1 MKKGIMILLL
11 TFLTII
17 SFSQEFIGIKV
28 DGNINDVV
36 EKFKGKGLKVSN
48 RGSSTPNVIS
58 MEGIV
63 GNRNLEL
70 NIVCTPTTKIV
81 WKFAVYLPKQTLWT
95 SLKSEYEEYLDLL
108 TKKYGKPKST
118 YNFFSSPYK
127 EGDGYEMT
135 AVAVEKCTYSAFWPG
150 NLGLYIE
157 ISKWKQVK
165 INYENR
171 TNSALSKIEQDEIKN
186 KIF

>member
-1 MKKGIMILLL
+1 MNKGIMILLF

-28 DGNINDVV
+28 DGKINDVV
-36 EKFKGKGLKVSN
+36 EKFKGKGLRVT
-48 RGSSTPNVIS
+48 SSSTTPNVIS

-108 TKKYGKPKST
+108 TKKYGEPEKT

-135 AVAVEKCTYSAFWPG
+135 AVAVEKCTYSAFWPE
-150 NLGLYIE
+150 NLGLYIG
-157 ISKWKQVK
+157 ISQWKQVK
-165 INYENR
+165 ITYENI
-171 TNSALSKIEQDEIKN
+171 TNSALSKKEQDEIKN

>member
-1 MKKGIMILLL
+1 MKKGIMILLF

-48 RGSSTPNVIS
+48 RNSTPNVIS

-95 SLKSEYEEYLDLL
+95 SLESEYEEYLDLL
-108 TKKYGKPKST
+108 TKKYGEPEKK
-118 YNFFSSPYK
+118 YNFFSSPY
-127 EGDGYEMT
+127 EDGDGYEMT
-135 AVAVEKCTYSAFWPG
+135 AVAVEKCTYAAFWPE
-150 NLGLYIE
+150 NLGLFIE

-165 INYENR
+165 INYENI
-171 TNSALSKIEQDEIKN
+171 TNSAIARKEEAEIKN

>member
-36 EKFKGKGLKVSN
+36 EKFKGKGLKVTN
-48 RGSSTPNVIS
+48 RSSTPNVIS

-81 WKFAVYLPKQTLWT
+81 WKFAVYLHKQTLWT

-108 TKKYGKPKST
+108 TKKYGEPEQK

-135 AVAVEKCTYSAFWPG
+135 AVAVEKCTYSAFWPE
-150 NLGLYIE
+150 NLGLYIG
-157 ISKWKQVK
+157 ISQWKQVK
-165 INYENR
+165 ITYENI
-171 TNSALSKIEQDEIKN
+171 TNSALSKKEQDEIKN

>member
-1 MKKGIMILLL
+1 MKKGIMILLF

-48 RGSSTPNVIS
+48 RNSTPNVIS

-70 NIVCTPTTKIV
+70 NKKKIQ
-81 WKFAVYLPKQTLWT
+81 K
-95 SLKSEYEEYLDLL
+95 
-108 TKKYGKPKST
+108 
-118 YNFFSSPYK
+118 
-127 EGDGYEMT
+127 
-135 AVAVEKCTYSAFWPG
+135 
-150 NLGLYIE
+150 
-157 ISKWKQVK
+157 
-165 INYENR
+165 
-171 TNSALSKIEQDEIKN
+171 
-186 KIF
+186 